1 VIEKMA
7 AWSFKRAFESELTDA
22 EDGAGVGRHRST
34 ATGISAEG
42 STVNDSSTA
51 SGTGGLPVFS
61 EDETN
66 EEGTS
71 GRRHNNT
78 ANGNNEDG
86 MELIEQ
92 GEDFTSVQSC
102 EVKNGHWI
110 CKPYKREMIAQQ
122 FENNSPG
129 ASRRTAI
136 IGALRDLG
144 VKVFIIEAKSI
155 KSTKD
160 ILHHVKRVVGF
171 VAKEN
176 RIQVRTGPLGF
187 QRCLLYQDQQGRLFN
202 LMLAKHAIGPAS
214 KYQDYLDTF
223 SGLQAMVAIVVLCRS
238 FPCATSSADIEQ
250 LKPAFLSLILGIVF
264 TEELS
269 LSYLNASMLVRASPS
284 VSAHTLTNNV
294 GSDVLRKLIVLSL
307 ALAAAA
313 SGMTQK
319 ILTLFGISAACAVF
333 LSNLGSRAWHFMRW
347 RPLRYQGLGAGFVAW
362 VVSIMAGLCIPYMGH
377 RSIEIGGKAALE
389 HVLMCA
395 FAVAITFVV
404 SDIDEIQKFLIVG
417 SEVCNQDFVNI
428 AVGGW
433 WCFTLI
439 CSLFLVRKIPYKD
452 HHPYYDG
459 EPLLVEDHA
468 SPVGYKVPSIPDF
481 EIDPSLAKTGSSC
494 IPYSLEFI
502 VGFLMALVVGGGIVY
517 LAFTDVDEQ
526 IVGTMQNVTKAVGSF

>member
-1 VIEKMA
+1 MA
-7 AWSFKRAFESELTDA
+7 AWSFKRAFESELTDV
-22 EDGAGVGRHRST
+22 EDGSGGVGRHRST
-34 ATGISAEG
+34 ATGMSAEA
-42 STVNDSSTA
+42 STINDASTA
-51 SGTGGLPVFS
+51 SGTGLPVFS
-61 EDETN
+61 EDEAQ
-66 EEGTS
+66 EESTGGS
-71 GRRHNNT
+71 RLKSLNNT
-78 ANGNNEDG
+78 VNNDDG
-86 MELIEQ
+86 LELIEQ

-171 VAKEN
+171 VAREN

-202 LMLAKHAIGPAS
+202 LMLAKHAIGPAA

-238 FPCATSSADIEQ
+238 FPCARSANIEQ
-250 LKPAFLSLILGIVF
+250 LKPAYLSLILGLVF

-269 LSYLNASMLVRASPS
+269 LSGLNSSMLVRASPS

-294 GSDVLRKLIVLSL
+294 GSDILRKLIVLSL

-313 SGMTQK
+313 SGLTQK

-362 VVSIMAGLCIPYMGH
+362 VASILAGLCIPYMGH
-377 RSIEIGGKAALE
+377 RSIETGGKAALE
-389 HVLMCA
+389 HILISS

-404 SDIDEIQKFLIVG
+404 SDIDELQKFLIVG
-417 SEVCNQDFVNI
+417 SESCNQDYVNI

-433 WCFTLI
+433 WCFTLV
-439 CSLFLVRKIPYKD
+439 CSLLLVRKIPYKD

-459 EPLLVEDHA
+459 EPLLMEDHA

-481 EIDPSLAKTGSSC
+481 EIDPSLAKTGSPC

-502 VGFLMALVVGGGIVY
+502 VGILMAMSMGGGIMY

-526 IVGTMQNVTKAVGSF
+526 IVGTMQNVTKSM